1 MGDVSYYSVEKR
13 KGSQGEASA
22 NWKTIIGFVDKDE
35 KSYMSKWKNLVTIFI
50 IIKKNFI
57 ALIFK
62 TSVKSMGTAKHYL
75 FRVMSH
81 GTDGTTVSTSDEL
94 KYDLP
99 DNVKQ
104 KAVTAGLIGK
114 KE

>member
-1 MGDVSYYSVEKR
+1 
-13 KGSQGEASA
+13 
-22 NWKTIIGFVDKDE
+22 
-35 KSYMSKWKNLVTIFI
+35 
-50 IIKKNFI
+50 
-57 ALIFK
+57 
-62 TSVKSMGTAKHYL
+62 MGTAKHYL

-114 KE
+114 IFTRKIFPFPVFPRISAKMIYIC

>member
-1 MGDVSYYSVEKR
+1 
-13 KGSQGEASA
+13 
-22 NWKTIIGFVDKDE
+22 
-35 KSYMSKWKNLVTIFI
+35 
-50 IIKKNFI
+50 
-57 ALIFK
+57 
-62 TSVKSMGTAKHYL
+62 MGTAKHYL

-114 KE
+114 KEKKIASFFAKSISRNFREIDFTEISRKL

>member
-1 MGDVSYYSVEKR
+1 MKKFSDNFYNYLLK
-13 KGSQGEASA
+13 
-22 NWKTIIGFVDKDE
+22 KT
-35 KSYMSKWKNLVTIFI
+35 SSHL
-50 IIKKNFI
+50 
-57 ALIFK
+57 FK
-62 TSVKSMGTAKHYL
+62 ISVKSMGTAKHYL

>member
-1 MGDVSYYSVEKR
+1 MVRLAYFSLVFFLMEIHSNH
-13 KGSQGEASA
+13 SCLF
-22 NWKTIIGFVDKDE
+22 TI
-35 KSYMSKWKNLVTIFI
+35 
-50 IIKKNFI
+50 
-57 ALIFK
+57 
-62 TSVKSMGTAKHYL
+62 SVKSMGTAKHYL

-114 KE
+114 ENMP

>member
-1 MGDVSYYSVEKR
+1 
-13 KGSQGEASA
+13 
-22 NWKTIIGFVDKDE
+22 
-35 KSYMSKWKNLVTIFI
+35 
-50 IIKKNFI
+50 
-57 ALIFK
+57 
-62 TSVKSMGTAKHYL
+62 MGTAKHYL

-114 KE
+114 ENMP

>member
-1 MGDVSYYSVEKR
+1 M
-13 KGSQGEASA
+13 
-22 NWKTIIGFVDKDE
+22 
-35 KSYMSKWKNLVTIFI
+35 
-50 IIKKNFI
+50 
-57 ALIFK
+57 
-62 TSVKSMGTAKHYL
+62 KSMGTAKHYL